1 MVVDP
6 LLAWGQGPYNGVF
19 WADGEGIEVADALAG
34 PTIRVG
40 AVSYLNAR
48 PLVFFLSQLAPNVQ
62 ILVDHPSRL
71 ADRLRGGDLDV
82 AMIPSIEYFRLPGAR
97 IVSDACVAC
106 EGQVKSV
113 RLYGRKPADQ
123 IETLAL
129 DEGSRTSAAMVRILL
144 KERFCL
150 EPRLEPLP
158 LGASAEQCNADAVML
173 IGDRGMF
180 APHGE
185 FEFIWDLGEEWVRWT
200 GLPFVFAMWVTR
212 STASCNG
219 LEQALAAA
227 RDEGVR
233 RLDEIARAE
242 APAVGV
248 SEQECLAY
256 FRDNLVFRLGPRQR
270 QGLEL
275 FGRLAAHHGLA
286 PPNVPL
292 IFSDEPRS

>member
-1 MVVDP
+1 V
-6 LLAWGQGPYNGVF
+6 AGVP
-19 WADGEGIEVADALAG
+19 EGA
-34 PTIRVG
+34 TIRIG

-48 PLVFFLSQLAPNVQ
+48 PLVFFLPRLAPHAQ
-62 ILVDHPSRL
+62 IAVDYPSRL
-71 ADRLRGGDLDV
+71 AERLRCGDLDV
-82 AMIPSIEYFRLPGAR
+82 ALIPSIEYFRLPGAR

-113 RLYGRKPADQ
+113 RLYGRKPVDQ

-129 DEGSRTSAAMVRILL
+129 DEGSRTSAVMARILL
-144 KERFCL
+144 KERFRL
-150 EPRLEPLP
+150 EPRLKLLP
-158 LGASAEQCNADAVML
+158 LGASAEQSDADAVML

-180 APHGE
+180 APEGP
-185 FEFIWDLGEEWVRWT
+185 FQFVWDLGEEWVRWT

-212 STASCNG
+212 SPGSCNG
-219 LEQALAAA
+219 LERALAAA

-242 APAVGV
+242 APTVGV
-248 SEQECLAY
+248 SQQECLAY

-270 QGLEL
+270 QGLER
-275 FGRLAAHHGLA
+275 FGRLAAQHGLA

-292 IFSDEPRS
+292 VFSDEPRS